1 MAQTIA
7 DVMTPNPVTLSADA
21 SVVEAALVMR
31 DNDIG
36 DVIVCDDQTVCGI
49 VTDRD
54 LVVRALAERVD
65 PQQVALRDICTQQV
79 TTVQPD
85 TSVDEAVKLM
95 RENALRRLP
104 VVDGKRPVGVVS
116 LGDLAAAKDPNS
128 ALADISS
135 AAPNN

>member
-54 LVVRALAERVD
+54 RTRRSPLDVGVARPHVLTFERV
-65 PQQVALRDICTQQV
+65 V
-79 TTVQPD
+79 D
-85 TSVDEAVKLM
+85 TSPEAV
-95 RENALRRLP
+95 ATWQ
-104 VVDGKRPVGVVS
+104 
-116 LGDLAAAKDPNS
+116 GDLAGVRS
-128 ALADISS
+128 LTSRRR
-135 AAPNN
+135 

>member
-65 PQQVALRDICTQQV
+65 PEQVALRDICTKQV

-104 VVDGKRPVGVVS
+104 VVDGLRPVGVVS
-116 LGDLAAAKDPNS
+116 LGDLATTQDPKS